1 MLTEELSRLLATAHE
16 RGELPSP
23 PTVEEAVHRAFQS
36 CIETLSALT
45 IYRVAAEVE
54 GLSALVTQLEDRHAF
69 LRQAIAEFS
78 LWQRELRGISGPAQ
92 SVLELTDD
100 Y

>member
-1 MLTEELSRLLATAHE
+1 MLTDELSRLLTKADKLAA
-16 RGELPSP
+16 LPSP
-23 PTVEEAVHRAFQS
+23 AAVEETVHRAFRS
-36 CIETLSALT
+36 CIDALSALT

-54 GLSALVTQLEDRHAF
+54 DLPALVTELEGRHAF

-78 LWQRELRGISGPAQ
+78 LWQRELRGISGPAP

-100 Y
+100 